1 MTTAPTTLGE
11 RIANARNRRR
21 MTQGELAQAANIALG
36 TLRKFEQNQRLQ
48 ARADTI
54 MALANALDVPV
65 NELMGVHPGLT
76 DHASSVATLRAAIYD
91 RTDDHEPPG
100 LELLHRQVLD
110 LRGLYWHARYG
121 QLSEEVP
128 RHLALA
134 RSAVRAAV
142 GDDQRRTA
150 NAVLSE
156 SLQIAA
162 SLVTQ
167 LAYEDLAHVALRDAV
182 DAADAAEDPL
192 LVAAQHSATA
202 WVLSRQ
208 GLWQQ
213 AQHLATEAAREVE
226 PVLSRASV
234 DQIGLWGECLHFGM
248 VALAREGRTSEAH
261 ELLSLVQAAGRALG
275 GRVPTSYK
283 VPFSQTWAEHSA
295 VQLAQSTDQPREALR
310 AAERVESLDALPPA
324 TRARFELNR
333 AWALSLEWRSEEA
346 LDCLRRIRDTA
357 PELLNHHGLARQ
369 VVEELM
375 PRRKKNKLVGLKS
388 IALQMGVVDE

>member
-1 MTTAPTTLGE
+1 MTTAPTTLGD
-11 RIANARNRRR
+11 RIARARLRRR
-21 MTQGELAQAANIALG
+21 MTQEELARAAHIAPG
-36 TLRKFEQNQRLQ
+36 TLRKFEQNQRRQ

-65 NELMGVHPGLT
+65 HELLGVQHGLT
-76 DHASSVATLRAAIYD
+76 DTASDVASLRAAIMD
-91 RTDDHEPPG
+91 RTDDYEPPSVD
-100 LELLHRQVLD
+100 LLARHVLD
-110 LRGLYWHARYG
+110 LRTLYWRASYNTLAE
-121 QLSEEVP
+121 QIP
-128 RHLALA
+128 RHLTVA

-150 NAVLSE
+150 NALLSE

-167 LAYEDLAHVALRDAV
+167 LAYEDLAHVALGQAIAAAE
-182 DAADAAEDPL
+182 AADDPL
-192 LVAAQHSATA
+192 LRAAQQSATA

-208 GLWQQ
+208 GLWHQ
-213 AQHLATEAAREVE
+213 AQQLATEAAQEVE
-226 PVLSRASV
+226 PILSRAPV
-234 DQIGLWGECLHFGM
+234 DQIGLWGELLHFGM
-248 VALAREGRTSEAH
+248 VALAREGRTAEAH
-261 ELLSLVQAAGRALG
+261 ELLSLVQAAGRAMG
-275 GRVPTSYK
+275 DRVPTAYK
-283 VPFSQTWAEHSA
+283 VPFSAAWADHST
-295 VQLAQSTDQPREALR
+295 VQLFQSTDQPREALR

-333 AWALSLEWRSEEA
+333 AWALSIEWRSEEA

-369 VVEELM
+369 IVEELW

-388 IALQMGVVDE
+388 LALQMGVVKE

>member
-1 MTTAPTTLGE
+1 
-11 RIANARNRRR
+11 
-21 MTQGELAQAANIALG
+21 MTQDELAEASGVHIG
-36 TLRKFEQNQRLQ
+36 TLRKLEQEQRKS
-48 ARADTI
+48 ATI
-54 MALANALDVPV
+54 KTVTALANALDVPI
-65 NELMGVHPGLT
+65 NELLGVHPGLT
-76 DHASSVATLRAAIYD
+76 EHTTDVASLRRAIMD
-91 RTDDHEPPG
+91 RTDDHEPPD
-100 LELLHRQVLD
+100 LELLRHQVLE

-121 QLSEEVP
+121 ALAEEVP

-150 NAVLSE
+150 NALLSE

-167 LAYEDLAHVALRDAV
+167 LAYEDLAHVALLQAT

-192 LVAAQHSATA
+192 LLAAQHSATA

-213 AQHLATEAAREVE
+213 AQTLATEAAREVE
-226 PVLSRASV
+226 PILSRALA
-234 DQIGLWGECLHFGM
+234 DQIGLWGELLHFGM
-248 VALAREGRTSEAH
+248 VALAREGRTTEAH
-261 ELLSLVQAAGRALG
+261 ELLSLVQAAGQALG
-275 GRVPTSYK
+275 KRVPTSYK
-283 VPFSQTWAEHSA
+283 VPFSSTWAQHSA

-324 TRARFELNR
+324 TQARFLLNK
-333 AWALSLEWRSEEA
+333 AWALTLEWRSEDA
-346 LDCLRRIRDTA
+346 LVCLRSIEEKA

-375 PRRKKNKLVGLKS
+375 PRRKKNRLVGLKT
-388 IALQMGVVDE
+388 IAEHMGVVGE